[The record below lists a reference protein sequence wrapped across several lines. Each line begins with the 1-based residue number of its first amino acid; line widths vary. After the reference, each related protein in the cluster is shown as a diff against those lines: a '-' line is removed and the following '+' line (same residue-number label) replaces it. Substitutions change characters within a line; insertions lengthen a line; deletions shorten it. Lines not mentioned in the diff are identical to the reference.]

1 MEHLPGSVVVFGT
14 PAEESTVENSGGKA
28 HMVRAGAFDAVDACI
43 MFHPSQ
49 YTNIS
54 LEGSLAAR
62 GVDFVFHGI
71 AAHAALSPCEG
82 VNALDGVIF
91 TFNGVNALRQ
101 HLRSDVRVHG
111 V

>member
-28 HMVRAGAFDAVDACI
+28 HMVRAGAFDTVDACV

-62 GVDFVFHGI
+62 GVDFVFQGT
-71 AAHAALSPCEG
+71 AAHAALAPWEG
-82 VNALDGVIF
+82 VNALDGVVFQI
-91 TFNGVNALRQ
+91 GRAHV
-101 HLRSDVRVHG
+101 
-111 V
+111 